1 MHLGESEE
9 DGAVLIHR
17 RRLKWHKYHDVEGT
31 SGEATHPRPDIPQV
45 TVNGV
50 KQNDTVSD
58 VPNGDA
64 RPSEDHRTIEET
76 QVQEHER
83 SKSNLSH
90 RSKDTARTGHS
101 SVHTIASNIISRF
114 KSVASHRSRPAT
126 SGRTTSSSSAS
137 PTSSD
142 DESSD
147 NDHQPSIMDP
157 SVSHPAGVVYGDVD
171 HFGEKI
177 EVEPGTPRA
186 DTRNEDAKEKKKKH
200 VSRHTFYIENSQ
212 QRLKIVARSEVKSD
226 YYPIHCVHRQS
237 TSQRQTQQWISALE
251 RMQQSSFWSG
261 RNRFDSFAPIRLNV
275 ATQWLVDGVSVLPLL
290 FPHTN
295 RTQSEGL
302 LLEPLTC
309 DLHGQEVYL
318 HSWVVANAR

>member
-17 RRLKWHKYHDVEGT
+17 RRPRWHKHHDVQDS
-31 SGEATHPRPDIPQV
+31 SGEAAHARPDIPQV

-58 VPNGDA
+58 LPNGDA
-64 RPSEDHRTIEET
+64 RPSEDHRATEET
-76 QVQEHER
+76 QIQEHER
-83 SKSNLSH
+83 SKSNLSR

-101 SVHTIASNIISRF
+101 SVHTMASNIISRF

-142 DESSD
+142 DDSTD
-147 NDHQPSIMDP
+147 NDHPPSIMDP
-157 SVSHPAGVVYGDVD
+157 SVSHPAGVIYGDVD

-177 EVEPGTPRA
+177 EAKPGAQRV
-186 DTRNEDAKEKKKKH
+186 DTRNDDAKEKKKKH

-226 YYPIHCVHRQS
+226 YHLIRCVHRPVHFAEANS
-237 TSQRQTQQWISALE
+237 TMDRRS
-251 RMQQSSFWSG
+251 
-261 RNRFDSFAPIRLNV
+261 
-275 ATQWLVDGVSVLPLL
+275 
-290 FPHTN
+290 
-295 RTQSEGL
+295 
-302 LLEPLTC
+302 
-309 DLHGQEVYL
+309 
-318 HSWVVANAR
+318 

>member
-17 RRLKWHKYHDVEGT
+17 RRPKWHKHHEVEGS
-31 SGEATHPRPDIPQV
+31 SGETAHPRPDIPQV
-45 TVNGV
+45 TVTGA
-50 KQNDTVSD
+50 KQDDITSD

-64 RPSEDHRTIEET
+64 RPSEDHRAMEET

-83 SKSNLSH
+83 SKSNLSR

-101 SVHTIASNIISRF
+101 SVHSIASNIISRF

-147 NDHQPSIMDP
+147 NDHPPSVLDP
-157 SVSHPAGVVYGDVD
+157 SVAHPAGVVYGDVD

-177 EVEPGTPRA
+177 EAKPGTQRT
-186 DTRNEDAKEKKKKH
+186 DTRNDDSKEKKKKH

-212 QRLKIVARSEVKSD
+212 QRLKIVARSEVKSHHH
-226 YYPIHCVHRQS
+226 PIRCVHRPVHLAEANS
-237 TSQRQTQQWISALE
+237 T
-251 RMQQSSFWSG
+251 M
-261 RNRFDSFAPIRLNV
+261 
-275 ATQWLVDGVSVLPLL
+275 
-290 FPHTN
+290 
-295 RTQSEGL
+295 
-302 LLEPLTC
+302 
-309 DLHGQEVYL
+309 DLR
-318 HSWVVANAR
+318 S